1 VPGIDAGA
9 IASRLDSP
17 EVAEAYERDKA
28 ETRIKARVVEDLG
41 KRYRLNHGGAMPY
54 LTLRERLQAEGH
66 KFRSDTDT
74 EVLALTSVLDDGSVA
89 NLTILWRV
97 LDAWD
102 HPENY
107 ARAVRSGENLTY
119 HTSRAA
125 ASQLVGFL
133 EHRLAQENEDL
144 VVDGSYTGPVL
155 LRHRDPDHDAV
166 FRLSWA

>member
-1 VPGIDAGA
+1 VDKEKPRRFSGRIVVLVTVA
-9 IASRLDSP
+9 IVFGGFGVSYLIYVNLNPPADLFLDR
-17 EVAEAYERDKA
+17 VADCRVIEAA
-28 ETRIKARVVEDLG
+28 C
-41 KRYRLNHGGAMPY
+41 
-54 LTLRERLQAEGH
+54 
-66 KFRSDTDT
+66 
-74 EVLALTSVLDDGSVA
+74 LALNYTVLDDGSVA